1 MAPHAETWWS
11 ELHAARLARRHAA
24 SASFSGS
31 VPRTMRLLLADKIDV
46 QALEELRVLGIEV
59 VSRPELTRDTLPDAL
74 EGVGILVVR
83 STEVTAK
90 AIDAGKQL
98 NLIIRA
104 GAGVNTIDVAAAS
117 ARGVYV
123 ANCPGKNG
131 AAVAE
136 VTLGLILALDRRIV
150 DATQDLRAG
159 RWEKSQYQAARGLL
173 GQRIGIAGLGAIGQ
187 EVVARARGFG
197 LEPWAWSRSLSANR
211 AAKMDIGHARTL
223 EALASKSD
231 IFTIH
236 LSLKPQTRGIISRK
250 VLEAL
255 PDGAIVINAARS
267 EVLDYEALE
276 ELIPKKGLR
285 VGLDVF
291 PGEPATGTEPFDA
304 PILKSGIVY
313 ATPHIGASTEQA
325 QRAIA
330 RETARII
337 RCFLTE
343 ETIPNVVNICAT
355 SPARFVIVVRM
366 LDKVGVLAN
375 TLSVLK
381 RHGIN
386 IEEISNTV
394 FEGAHASCSKLRV
407 SGRPSD
413 SCMKEIGAFEE
424 VLHVDV
430 VALPNLA

>member
-1 MAPHAETWWS
+1 
-11 ELHAARLARRHAA
+11 
-24 SASFSGS
+24 
-31 VPRTMRLLLADKIDV
+31 MRLLLADKMDT
-46 QALEELRVLGIEV
+46 QALEELKVLGVEII
-59 VSRPELTRDTLPDAL
+59 SKPELTKDTLAGAL

-83 STEVTAK
+83 STEVTGK

-104 GAGVNTIDVAAAS
+104 GAGVNTVDVAAAS
-117 ARGVYV
+117 ARGIYV
-123 ANCPGKNG
+123 ANCPGKN
-131 AAVAE
+131 AIAVAE
-136 VTLGLILALDRRIV
+136 LTMGLVLALDRRLA
-150 DATQDLRAG
+150 DATSELRAG
-159 RWEKSQYQAARGLL
+159 RWEKTKYSAARGLL
-173 GQRIGIAGLGAIGQ
+173 GQRFGIAGLGAIGM
-187 EVVARARGFG
+187 EVLQRARGFG
-197 LEPWAWSRSLSANR
+197 FEPYAWSRSLTPNR
-211 AAKMDIGHARTL
+211 ANKLNIGFARTL
-223 EALASKSD
+223 EELASRSD

-236 LSLKPQTRGIISRK
+236 LPLKPQTRGAVSRA

-255 PDGAIVINAARS
+255 PDGAMVVNTARS

-291 PGEPATGTEPFDA
+291 ANEPEKGSAPFEPS
-304 PILKSGIVY
+304 ILGKGVVY
-313 ATPHIGASTEQA
+313 GTPHIGASTEQS

-330 RETARII
+330 QETARII
-337 RCFLTE
+337 RSFLTE
-343 ETIPNVVNICAT
+343 ETVPNVVNICAS
-355 SPARFVIVVRM
+355 SPARFAIVVRM

-381 RHGIN
+381 RHGLN

-394 FEGAHASCSKLRV
+394 FDGAHASCSKLRV
-407 SGRPSD
+407 TGRPSD
-413 SCMKEIGAFEE
+413 ACMKEIAAFDE